1 MRSRGARVE
10 DLLRSELAR
19 ILQRELKDPR
29 VGLATVSYLNLS
41 ADLSHAEVGV
51 SVLGDE
57 EGRAAS
63 VEALARARG
72 FIRSQLA
79 RSVRL
84 RRVPELVFKLDRG
97 AEHSQRISDI
107 LERLHDEPQGT

>member
-1 MRSRGARVE
+1 MKGRTARVE
-10 DLLRSELAR
+10 DLLRAEIAR
-19 ILQRELKDPR
+19 ILQREVRDPR
-29 VGLATVSYLNLS
+29 LGLATVSYLRAS
-41 ADLSHAEVGV
+41 ADLSHAEVGL

-57 EGRAAS
+57 EARMKS
-63 VEALARARG
+63 VETAQKARG

-79 RSVRL
+79 ASIRL

-107 LERLHDEPQGT
+107 LETLHDDTEGT

>member
-1 MRSRGARVE
+1 MKGRNARVE

-19 ILQRELKDPR
+19 ILLHEVSDPR
-29 VGLATVSYLNLS
+29 LGLATVSYLRVS
-41 ADLSHAEVGV
+41 GDLSHAEVGI
-51 SVLGDE
+51 SALGTDDE
-57 EGRAAS
+57 RDAS
-63 VEALARARG
+63 LDALRSARG

-84 RRVPELVFKLDRG
+84 RRVPALEFKLDRG

-107 LERLHDEPQGT
+107 LETLDDDIQGT